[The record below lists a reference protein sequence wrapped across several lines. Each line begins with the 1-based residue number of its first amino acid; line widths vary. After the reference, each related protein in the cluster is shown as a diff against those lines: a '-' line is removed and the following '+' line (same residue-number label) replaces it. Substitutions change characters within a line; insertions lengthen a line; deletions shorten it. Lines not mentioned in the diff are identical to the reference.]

1 MFPKFDESHRDNRN
15 ERLQLNLLYFSTFTP
30 SKISVSGV
38 GACAMAMRILAI
50 YWIQK
55 CRRNSFADAN
65 ITLVGRNVRLVA
77 KDLSRR
83 NGGSPRRLRSSLANV
98 RIIFFLPYVLLVR
111 FFVRCKPKVTLFH
124 EAKDLLLLVACN
136 CFGHSD
142 ECEYDTEVDEKHLSL
157 DIHGNYEGGGV
168 CKNCRDNTE
177 GINCNRCKPMFY
189 RPRNK
194 PLNATDVCQR
204 ES

>member
-1 MFPKFDESHRDNRN
+1 MCNGHADTCDILDPKMPKKLVCRCQHNTCGAQCATCCKGFEQKKWQQSTAFKKFTC
-15 ERLQLNLLYFSTFTP
+15 ERENNFF
-30 SKISVSGV
+30 
-38 GACAMAMRILAI
+38 
-50 YWIQK
+50 
-55 CRRNSFADAN
+55 
-65 ITLVGRNVRLVA
+65 
-77 KDLSRR
+77 
-83 NGGSPRRLRSSLANV
+83 SSL
-98 RIIFFLPYVLLVR
+98 RTTRP
-111 FFVRCKPKVTLFH
+111 FFVRFKPKVTLFH